1 VGCVLTKNAANQH
14 EILEENL
21 YISQDG
27 YLETFVVNETA
38 EDVWPA
44 CRSGR
49 FDNFMVMSTTSL
61 VFQETHV
68 ACPEELRDPWGLELT
83 GLGFQAGGLNE
94 NKYLYNGKEYVED
107 HGVNIYDYGA
117 RMYSLS
123 RKSGT
128 R

>member
-1 VGCVLTKNAANQH
+1 VRPGCRVEKKK
-14 EILEENL
+14 
-21 YISQDG
+21 YISHDG
-27 YLETFVVNETA
+27 YTPRRTSMEAFVVNETA

-44 CRSGR
+44 GRSGR